1 MTLTDY
7 RETPEHP
14 ELWDNLI
21 NSFIDLNL
29 GTVSHLIDMTSEP
42 RFPSIEPFFAKAKP
56 DGKPAVLED
65 SLSPT
70 SAKEIAH
77 RRTQLQ
83 QAYMARWNATALS
96 SFSGVVMDGIITPAS
111 AWAACRRGTVE
122 QAEYFGFGGV
132 FNALGIL

>member
-1 MTLTDY
+1 
-7 RETPEHP
+7 
-14 ELWDNLI
+14 
-21 NSFIDLNL
+21 
-29 GTVSHLIDMTSEP
+29 MTSEP

-56 DGKPAVLED
+56 GGKPAVLED

-111 AWAACRRGTVE
+111 AWAACRRGTPCPSH
-122 QAEYFGFGGV
+122 AC
-132 FNALGIL
+132 